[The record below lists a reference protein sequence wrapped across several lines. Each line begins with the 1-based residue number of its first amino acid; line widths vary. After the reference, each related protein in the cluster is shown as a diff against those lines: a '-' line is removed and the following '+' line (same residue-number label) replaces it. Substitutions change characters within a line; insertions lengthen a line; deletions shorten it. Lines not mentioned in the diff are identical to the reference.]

1 MSTHIFH
8 TTTGEQRESFYVE
21 IDSSCHLIYSFS
33 SAGGYLVVFFCFPIF
48 LFWLAT
54 WLIISLSCFTYRHT
68 SAGLGL
74 SRTEARLN
82 GFGNCL
88 LIHLN
93 RIHKSL
99 PSLCLG
105 RNPAPALDVLF
116 FLSFIWSEGPLWV
129 DNWLTALMGRAE
141 QISQLNEAMEEKGL
155 SLCSSLSLYSVA
167 LKKPLR
173 EIKWPDCRG
182 KWRRQM
188 QRADMLQQT
197 LCNATNWKKGT
208 LMDNSSQPPPEERT
222 AVNSGSAPWYS
233 AVFIWQL

>member
-1 MSTHIFH
+1 MWLCVVCFL
-8 TTTGEQRESFYVE
+8 SFV
-21 IDSSCHLIYSFS
+21 
-33 SAGGYLVVFFCFPIF
+33 
-48 LFWLAT
+48 FWLAT
-54 WLIISLSCFTYRHT
+54 WLISSLSCFTYRHRHQA

-99 PSLCLG
+99 CSLCLG
-105 RNPAPALDVLF
+105 QNPAPVLEKN

-155 SLCSSLSLYSVA
+155 SLCSSLSLYSVT

-173 EIKWPDCRG
+173 EIKWPWLSG
-182 KWRRQM
+182 KVKK
-188 QRADMLQQT
+188 T
-197 LCNATNWKKGT
+197 NAARSHALTNY
-208 LMDNSSQPPPEERT
+208 L
-222 AVNSGSAPWYS
+222 
-233 AVFIWQL
+233 